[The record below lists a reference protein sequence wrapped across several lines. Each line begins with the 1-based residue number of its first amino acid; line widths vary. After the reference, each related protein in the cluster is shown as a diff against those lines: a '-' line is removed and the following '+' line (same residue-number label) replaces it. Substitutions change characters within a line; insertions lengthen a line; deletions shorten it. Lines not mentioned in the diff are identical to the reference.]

1 MMTSHIISRQLVQ
14 ELDWPRETANSYGPS
29 RLAVKQLD
37 SSQSTRRFDQP
48 STTEQEVTTT
58 AKERSTQ
65 DQSDTRGVEAIQRT
79 LHSKY
84 KEPHPRIKELLA
96 YLQDVNSDYLA
107 GRTFDEREVTIR
119 LPGPG
124 FLSVLRHG
132 INLGKAFA
140 AAEDDFEDVEVE
152 AHGWADGITVRV
164 TL

>member
-1 MMTSHIISRQLVQ
+1 MATK
-14 ELDWPRETANSYGPS
+14 WPPPKSGP
-29 RLAVKQLD
+29 
-37 SSQSTRRFDQP
+37 RRTNPTGPRGF
-48 STTEQEVTTT
+48 EVL
-58 AKERSTQ
+58 R
-65 DQSDTRGVEAIQRT
+65 RT

-84 KEPHPRIKELLA
+84 KEPHPRIQELLA

-119 LPGPG
+119 LPGPD

-140 AAEDDFEDVEVE
+140 AAGEDFEDLEVK